1 MENPKSFCR
10 YGDGEVLFMR
20 GRGLPFQEYDKNL
33 DLRLR
38 EILQSSSDKC
48 YVGIDYRYFNL
59 SEPHGDWMRL
69 TGKYI
74 REELLKYCNRKRLY
88 IASAFTFAYM
98 SNEQPQEILQRIEQN
113 KELFRNRKLI
123 IFSGKT
129 VFDKINYNVFEYA
142 ASRQHIFCES
152 KNAWRQY
159 EEILSAARKFPKDFT
174 LCFILGPTATVAAW
188 DLAHEGYTAWDIG
201 HIAKDY
207 DAFMKKLDYFSE
219 EMKKFPAPD

>member
-1 MENPKSFCR
+1 M
-10 YGDGEVLFMR
+10 
-20 GRGLPFQEYDKNL
+20 
-33 DLRLR
+33 
-38 EILQSSSDKC
+38 
-48 YVGIDYRYFNL
+48 
-59 SEPHGDWMRL
+59 
-69 TGKYI
+69 YI
-74 REELLKYCNRKRLY
+74 S
-88 IASAFTFAYM
+88 SAFTLKYSGSKFSYEECSTYYTKA
-98 SNEQPQEILQRIEQN
+98 